1 MCVLLTCCNICL
13 SFVYRPSRRIFDVQF
28 LEMVHS
34 EYSSLVSLRSGMSQS
49 SILSSRIND
58 QDRMDEVSD
67 SLSANPDH
75 RIFPENPLM
84 LGFYLDCVRNGKL
97 ANTTSCSCWI
107 KVLSCTLNRERQCV
121 LYK

>member
-1 MCVLLTCCNICL
+1 MSIDPPEG
-13 SFVYRPSRRIFDVQF
+13 YFDVKF

-34 EYSSLVSLRSGMSQS
+34 EYSSLVSLRFGMSQS

-58 QDRMDEVSD
+58 QGRMDEVSD

-97 ANTTSCSCWI
+97 ASITSCLCWI
-107 KVLSCTLNRERQCV
+107 KVLLCM
-121 LYK
+121 YFK

>member
-1 MCVLLTCCNICL
+1 MRNSCASCSPIFGNGSFGVLISLCPSALACHGEVLL
-13 SFVYRPSRRIFDVQF
+13 
-28 LEMVHS
+28 
-34 EYSSLVSLRSGMSQS
+34 SSH
-49 SILSSRIND
+49 IND

-67 SLSANPDH
+67 SLSANLDH

-107 KVLSCTLNRERQCV
+107 KVWSCTLNMERQCV